1 MVKKTM
7 VVLCLCVVALSCA
20 FAADNSVKASVI
32 PYGFQISTSSA
43 EGVDSVK
50 SRYGFGFEATYQR
63 KLSKGFFAEAG
74 LGWNTF
80 LMPDSK
86 PAFSNILAFAGLGY
100 KYAFNDKLA
109 CSASVDVGTDT
120 LFYNGKVSE
129 TVTVKTGLNAS
140 IAITDGVS
148 IHIGCEGTF
157 GFAQKDAVN
166 YVNYRILPLMGASFE
181 F

>member
-1 MVKKTM
+1 MKKSVIMVL
-7 VVLCLCVVALSCA
+7 VALLCLSAA

-43 EGVDSVK
+43 EGQDAAY
-50 SRYGFGFEATYQR
+50 SRYGIGFEATYQR

-74 LGWNTF
+74 LGWDTF
-80 LMPDSK
+80 LMRDGK
-86 PAFSNILAFAGLGY
+86 PAFTNLLAFAGVGY
-100 KYAFNDKLA
+100 KLNLSDKLA
-109 CSASVDVGTDT
+109 CSVNADIATDT

-129 TVTVKTGLNAS
+129 TVTLKSGLNAS
-140 IAITDGVS
+140 LAITDSIS

-157 GFAQKDAVN
+157 GFAKKDAVN

>member
-20 FAADNSVKASVI
+20 FAADNSIKASVI

-43 EGVDSVK
+43 EGQDAVY
-50 SRYGFGFEATYQR
+50 SRYGIGFEATYQR

-74 LGWNTF
+74 LGWDTF
-80 LMPDSK
+80 LMRDGK
-86 PAFSNILAFAGLGY
+86 PVFTNLLAFAGFGY
-100 KYAFNDKLA
+100 KLNLSDKLA
-109 CSASVDVGTDT
+109 CSVNADIATDT

-129 TVTVKTGLNAS
+129 TVTLKTGLS
-140 IAITDGVS
+140 TSLAITDCVS

-157 GFAQKDAVN
+157 GFAKKDAVN
-166 YVNYRILPLMGASFE
+166 YVNYRILPLMGASFD

>member
-1 MVKKTM
+1 MVL
-7 VVLCLCVVALSCA
+7 VALLCLSAA
-20 FAADNSVKASVI
+20 FAADNSIKASVI

-43 EGVDSVK
+43 EGQDAVY
-50 SRYGFGFEATYQR
+50 SRYGIGFEATYQR

-80 LMPDSK
+80 LMRDGK
-86 PAFSNILAFAGLGY
+86 PAFTNLLAFAGVGY
-100 KYAFNDKLA
+100 KLNLSDKLA
-109 CSASVDVGTDT
+109 CSVNADVAADT

-129 TVTVKTGLNAS
+129 TVTLKSGLNAS
-140 IAITDGVS
+140 LAITDS

-157 GFAQKDAVN
+157 GFSQKDAIN

>member
-1 MVKKTM
+1 MKKSVIMV
-7 VVLCLCVVALSCA
+7 LVALICLSAA
-20 FAADNSVKASVI
+20 FAADNSIKASVI
-32 PYGFQISTSSA
+32 PQGFQISTSSA

-50 SRYGFGFEATYQR
+50 SRYGFGLEAAYQR
-63 KLSKGFFAEAG
+63 KLAGGLFAEAG
-74 LGWNTF
+74 VAWHTF

-109 CSASVDVGTDT
+109 CSAIVDVGTDT